1 MIAAVKRFLEESM
14 ETDHES
20 SESMA
25 PGKEKRQRVVDS
37 AMRLFYSKG
46 YARTS
51 LADVAEDCGMA
62 LGNVSYYFKTK
73 ESLAEAVI
81 AAYQL
86 KIVNWHALAGKEDT
100 PEARLRCW
108 LDYYRDLCL
117 DVLDWGCPFGRL
129 LLDFKQQ
136 SESLGE
142 LAGQLYF
149 QMLQWVTMQFA
160 AYPDGEL
167 SAGRRARNLVA
178 RAQGISVLALIIRER
193 QTIDDHFEELK
204 GYIERP

>member
-1 MIAAVKRFLEESM
+1 MGDGVRGDKRERM
-14 ETDHES
+14 VT
-20 SESMA
+20 
-25 PGKEKRQRVVDS
+25 S
-37 AMRLFYSKG
+37 AMRIFYSRG
-46 YARTS
+46 FARTT
-51 LADVAEDCGMA
+51 LADVAEDCGVA
-62 LGNVSYYFKTK
+62 IGNIYYYFKTK

-81 AAYQL
+81 ASYQI
-86 KIVNWHALAGKEDT
+86 KIEEWNALASKEAT
-100 PEARLRCW
+100 PPARLRCW
-108 LDYYRDLCL
+108 LDYYRALCL

-160 AYPDGEL
+160 AFPGGEMD
-167 SAGRRARNLVA
+167 AGRRARELVA

-193 QTIDDHFEELK
+193 KTIEDHFEDLK
-204 GYIERP
+204 DSLIA